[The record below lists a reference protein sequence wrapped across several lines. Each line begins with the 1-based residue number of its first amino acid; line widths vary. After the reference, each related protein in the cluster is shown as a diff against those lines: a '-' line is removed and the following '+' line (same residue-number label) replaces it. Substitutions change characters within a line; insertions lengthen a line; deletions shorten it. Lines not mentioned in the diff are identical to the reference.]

1 MTIEIQFRYNY
12 MEDKGMSIAHL
23 VIAECEKLFE
33 KNNDK
38 LKMIVKLFINY
49 C

>member
-1 MTIEIQFRYNY
+1 

-23 VIAECEKLFE
+23 VIAEYEKLFE
-33 KNNDK
+33 GNNYK
-38 LKMIVKLFINY
+38 LKIIVKLFINY